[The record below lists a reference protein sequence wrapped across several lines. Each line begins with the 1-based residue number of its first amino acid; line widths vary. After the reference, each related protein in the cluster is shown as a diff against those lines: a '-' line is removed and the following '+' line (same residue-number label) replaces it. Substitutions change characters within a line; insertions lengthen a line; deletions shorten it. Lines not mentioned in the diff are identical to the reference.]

1 MSQYF
6 GPLQDGYPDVY
17 PTEINGIPIPRGM
30 TGAQIDEYL
39 KINREKFRKEAADN
53 KSEDEKARQ
62 QRYEKQL
69 QHIHDMIMAQSGPE
83 NILKLAEAERIVTR
97 LYEHRF
103 E

>member
-6 GPLQDGYPDVY
+6 EPLQDGYPDVY
-17 PTEINGIPIPRGM
+17 PVEIDGIPIPRGL
-30 TGAQIDEYL
+30 TSLQIEEWL
-39 KINREKFRKEAADN
+39 KTNKEKARKEAADN